1 MNARSSSEIH
11 LQNTA
16 PKHPV
21 RKAMQ
26 WLLRLPPSYLVL
38 AALLVIIAF
47 FASNLLSPLFTS
59 IILRQCAPLGII
71 VLGQALVMRAGSI
84 DLSVV
89 GVSAMT
95 IYVVTSGVL
104 TPLHPAFI
112 VIVPVLIGMT
122 VGVLNGALIAYVRAS
137 AVMIT
142 LGMTTVLLGVVSW
155 LTTGQP
161 PGAVPKWLNLVTST
175 RLFGIS
181 YAVYIWI
188 GLTILFACALRG
200 LVFGKFLAAIGDSPK
215 ASAVS
220 GLPVQ
225 RVIFTSHVCAGLLG
239 ALGALLQTSALGV
252 GSIKP
257 GLDLAMNAIAAAILG
272 AVTFGSARGG
282 VMGPFVAVL
291 AFGYLFAAL
300 TVFGIQEPGKLM
312 VQGLVIAAAAIS
324 AGVRQK

>member
-1 MNARSSSEIH
+1 MNARSYTQLPLAARTPSQRAKAVLH
-11 LQNTA
+11 WVLQ
-16 PKHPV
+16 
-21 RKAMQ
+21 
-26 WLLRLPPSYLVL
+26 LPPSYLVL

-47 FASNLLSPLFTS
+47 FASNLLNPMFTS

-95 IYVVTSGVL
+95 IYLVTSGVL
-104 TPLHPAFI
+104 SSLHPALI
-112 VIVPVLIGMT
+112 VIIPILLGML
-122 VGVLNGALIAYVRAS
+122 VGVLNGIFIAYVRAS

-142 LGMTTVLLGVVSW
+142 LGMTTVLLGAVSW

-161 PGAVPKWLNLVTST
+161 PGAVPKWLNLVTSE
-175 RLFGIS
+175 RLFGLS
-181 YAVYIWI
+181 YAVYIWVA
-188 GLTILFACALRG
+188 LTIVFALALRT

-215 ASAVS
+215 ASTIS

-225 RVIFTSHVCAGLLG
+225 RVIFISHITAGILG
-239 ALGALLQTSALGV
+239 AMGALLQTSALGV

-257 GLDLAMNAIAAAILG
+257 GLDIAMNAIAAAILG

-282 VMGPFVAVL
+282 VMGPFIAVL

-312 VQGLVIAAAAIS
+312 VQGLVIAVAAIS

>member
-1 MNARSSSEIH
+1 MNSQSTSGLRAPVVPKQRAKALTTW
-11 LQNTA
+11 LQS
-16 PKHPV
+16 
-21 RKAMQ
+21 
-26 WLLRLPPSYLVL
+26 LPPSYWVL
-38 AALLVIIAF
+38 AGLLVVIAF
-47 FASNLLSPLFTS
+47 LASNLLSPLFTS

-104 TPLHPAFI
+104 SDLHPAFI
-112 VIVPVLIGMT
+112 VIGPIVIGLL
-122 VGVLNGALIAYVRAS
+122 VGLMNGVLIAYVRAS

-142 LGMTTVLLGVVSW
+142 LGMTTVLLGIVSW

-161 PGAVPKWLNLVTST
+161 PGAVPRWLNLVTSE
-175 RLFGIS
+175 RLFGLS
-181 YAVYIWI
+181 YAVYIWV
-188 GLTILFACALRG
+188 GLSVLFAAVLRG
-200 LVFGKFLAAIGDSPK
+200 LVFGKFLAAIGNSPK
-215 ASAVS
+215 AAAIS

-225 RVIFTSHVCAGLLG
+225 RVILVSHVMAGVLG
-239 ALGALLQTSALGV
+239 AMGALLQTSALGV

-272 AVTFGSARGG
+272 AVTFGSGRGG
-282 VMGPFVAVL
+282 VLGPFVAVL

-300 TVFGIQEPGKLM
+300 TVFGVQEPGKLM
-312 VQGLVIAAAAIS
+312 VQGLVIAIAAIS
-324 AGVRQK
+324 AGLSQKK